1 MNTPVNQA
9 VTETVTDA
17 HGQTRDCVLPGKA
30 ATLLLST
37 DGLIVGANEEGAR
50 LLNYSVQRNDRLH
63 ASQVLPGLAKTD
75 LLEKG
80 GERVSSYLR
89 FLSHIG
95 YHFKVIAMNGREF
108 LAELYFSDLN
118 HTSRHQIL
126 ILIYPVKEQSR

>member
-1 MNTPVNQA
+1 MNTAVNQA

-37 DGLIVGANEEGAR
+37 DGLIVDVNEEGTR
-50 LLNYSVQRNDRLH
+50 LLNYSMQRSDRLH
-63 ASQVLPGLAKTD
+63 VSQVLPGLAKTD

-89 FLSHIG
+89 FLSRIG
-95 YHFKVIAMNGREF
+95 HHFKVIAMNGGEF

-118 HTSRHQIL
+118 HASGHQIL
-126 ILIYPVKEQSR
+126 IMIYPAPEASR

>member
-1 MNTPVNQA
+1 MNTAVNQA

-37 DGLIVGANEEGAR
+37 DGLIVDVNEEGTR
-50 LLNYSVQRNDRLH
+50 LLNYSMQRSDRLH
-63 ASQVLPGLAKTD
+63 VSQVLPGLAKTD

-80 GERVSSYLR
+80 GERVSFYLR
-89 FLSHIG
+89 FLSRIG
-95 YHFKVIAMNGREF
+95 HHFKVIAMNGGEF

-118 HTSRHQIL
+118 HASGHQIL
-126 ILIYPVKEQSR
+126 IMIYPTPEASR